1 MEPDKK
7 KRAGSRKQITFDLSQ
22 KALEMYYPR
31 PKTTTNPKFYKK
43 AYMDIS
49 HFMSKN
55 GFDHRQFS
63 VYTSKERITNTDIA
77 LFMADLAKEM
87 PWLSKCVNQID
98 VTNIGNQHSLLQ
110 ILEEATLD
118 LDIDLEKM

>member
-31 PKTTTNPKFYKK
+31 PKATTNPKFYKK

-49 HFMSKN
+49 HF
-55 GFDHRQFS
+55 
-63 VYTSKERITNTDIA
+63 YTSKERITNTDIT